1 MEYISAIGPNAINP
15 SMRIASG
22 SESYKLLIRYTQ
34 VTNENLAIIFE
45 LIPDL
50 STVPGLAVTIQMLG
64 RRTCVATTRPIAPGR
79 PSNVCYAMSGLPGS
93 AT

>member
-1 MEYISAIGPNAINP
+1 MEYFFATGPNAISP
-15 SMRIASG
+15 STRIASG
-22 SESYKLLIRYTQ
+22 SEACDPLILYAH
-34 VTNENLAIIFE
+34 VTNENLATIFE

-50 STVPGLAVTIQMLG
+50 FTVPGLAVTIQMLG
-64 RRTCVATTRPIAPGR
+64 RRICVVTTRLTAPGR

>member
-1 MEYISAIGPNAINP
+1 MEYFFATGPNAISP
-15 SMRIASG
+15 STRIASG
-22 SESYKLLIRYTQ
+22 T
-34 VTNENLAIIFE
+34 TIFE

-50 STVPGLAVTIQMLG
+50 FTVPGLAVTIQMLG
-64 RRTCVATTRPIAPGR
+64 RRICVVTTRLTAPGR